1 MGRLLASVAADSE
14 VLRKGGS
21 LVIGGETTVTV
32 RGTGIGGRNQ
42 EVALSAVEQISG
54 RLGTVVAA
62 MGTDGIDGN
71 SPAAGAIID
80 GNTLKRSEKIRLD
93 PNVYLQRNDSYN
105 FFRRLHDNIVTGRT
119 GTNVGDVYLLI
130 RV

>member
-1 MGRLLASVAADSE
+1 
-14 VLRKGGS
+14 
-21 LVIGGETTVTV
+21 
-32 RGTGIGGRNQ
+32 
-42 EVALSAVEQISG
+42 VEQISG
-54 RLGTVVAA
+54 CPGTVIGA

-80 GNTLKRSEKIRLD
+80 GNTLKRAGKLRLE
-93 PNVYLQRNDSYN
+93 PKNYLKRNDSYH
-105 FFRRLHDNIVTGRT
+105 FFRKLHDNIITGRT